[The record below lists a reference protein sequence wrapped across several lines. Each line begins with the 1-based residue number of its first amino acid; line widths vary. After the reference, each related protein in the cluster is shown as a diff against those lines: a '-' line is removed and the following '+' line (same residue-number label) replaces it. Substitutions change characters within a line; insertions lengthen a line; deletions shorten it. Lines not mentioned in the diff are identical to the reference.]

1 MLDFLAKILS
11 FLAGLIS
18 RKDENLGEK
27 AGKAE
32 QEAVSAEKTI
42 AQIEAEQ
49 NAAAQHYSA
58 DDELRKHDI

>member
-1 MLDFLAKILS
+1 MLEFLAKVLAFLS
-11 FLAGLIS
+11 GLLS
-18 RKDENLGEK
+18 RKDEDLGDK

-32 QEAVSAEKTI
+32 QEAASAEKTI

-58 DDELRKHDI
+58 DDELRKHDF